1 VPRAAIDSATGVLKV
16 AGKAVFPIGL
26 TLGPPPGVEAPSG
39 KQGLAEVAAAG
50 VTFVRTGIEGWGGEF
65 IDGQIANE
73 RRLHA
78 AAHEH
83 GLACWLWLGRLGNLP
98 QPPGQIGDLLT
109 KVVNAFKGD
118 PALLAWKGVDEP
130 RNPFRGDDWIR
141 PAGLVRAH
149 DRIHALDGDHPVV
162 IVQAPPSPVSQLTP
176 YRPAFD
182 VTGAD
187 VYPVGYPPGA
197 HVGSDNH
204 DLSLVG
210 DVTKKLRSAAGAK
223 PVWMTLQIAW
233 SGVAPTTANPF
244 RVPRFPSLHD
254 ERFMAYQ
261 AIANG
266 ARGLTFFGGHLT
278 QVATPDDAMLG
289 WNWTFWA
296 RVLKPLLRELRS
308 PELAPAL
315 VAADVKPGVTTKP
328 KTAEI
333 ELVTR
338 RAGGFLYVIAA
349 RRGGSGTT
357 SEIGFTGLPRKNNG
371 QPNTSGRVLFEYTQ
385 QPPPP
390 PIVPGKQNHRPIRV
404 ENGVFK
410 DWFAPHDV
418 HVYRFA
424 L

>member
-1 VPRAAIDSATGVLKV
+1 VTVDPATGVLKV
-16 AGKAVFPIGL
+16 AGRSVFPIGL
-26 TLGPPPGVEAPSG
+26 SNGPPPAAEAPSG
-39 KQGLAEVAAAG
+39 KPGLAELGSAG
-50 VTFVRTGIEGWGGEF
+50 VTFVRTGLEGWSGEF
-65 IDGQIANE
+65 LDGQIASQ
-73 RRLHA
+73 RRVHA
-78 AAHEH
+78 AAFEH
-83 GLACWLWLGRLGNLP
+83 GVRCWLWLGRLGNLP
-98 QPPGQIGDLLT
+98 QPPGQLGDLLT
-109 KVVNAFKGD
+109 RVVNAFKGD

-141 PAGLVRAH
+141 PAGPIRAYE
-149 DRIHALDGDHPVV
+149 RIKALDRDHPVV
-162 IVQAPPSPVSQLTP
+162 IIQAPPSPASQLTP

-210 DVTKKLRSAAGAK
+210 DVTRKMRTAAGPKA
-223 PVWMTLQIAW
+223 VWMTLQIAW

-261 AIANG
+261 AIASG

-278 QVATPDDAMLG
+278 QVCTPDDAALG
-289 WNWTFWA
+289 WNWRFWT
-296 RVLKPLLRELRS
+296 RVLRPLIVELRS
-308 PELAPAL
+308 PEIAPAL
-315 VAADVKPGVTTKP
+315 VAPTVTPGVTTKP
-328 KTAEI
+328 KTAEV

-338 RAGGFLYVIAA
+338 RAGNFLYVIVV
-349 RRGGSGTT
+349 RRGGTT
-357 SEIGFTGLPRKNNG
+357 SVIGFTGLPRKNNG
-371 QPNTSGRVLFEYTQ
+371 QPITAGRVLHEWAQ
-385 QPPPP
+385 EPPPP

-404 ENGVFK
+404 ENGGFK